1 MTQTCGCEH
10 SASTTS
16 TSTTSASTEDT
27 DRPWWRDRS
36 LLIPVSA
43 GILLLSGLLVSW
55 LADGAGADALAPA
68 LFWASLLA
76 GTSQFVPGALR
87 GLLRHGRLGIG
98 LLMTISAT
106 GAVILGHVKEAAALA
121 FLYSIVE
128 ALEDRAM
135 DKAHSGLR
143 SLLSLIPTTATVLVS
158 DQTHEP
164 AHKPEHNTPRA
175 IDVEASTLQP
185 GQLLL
190 VAAGQRLATDGIV
203 RSGAANLDVS
213 AITGES
219 MPVRV
224 GPGDEVL
231 AGSIAVDS
239 TLQVEATAA
248 GTDNSLTTVVSLVEN
263 ANEKKGQRA
272 RIADRL
278 ARPLVPGV
286 LVLALAV
293 ALVGSIFG
301 DPAVWIERAL
311 VVLVAASPCAL
322 AISVP
327 VTVVSAIGAASR
339 VGVIIKSGAA
349 FEQLGTINQIAVDK
363 TGTLTQNRT
372 AVTDIV
378 ATDASS
384 PEAVLQLAAA
394 LESHSTHPL
403 AAAITHAAHAE
414 RAEHTAHAE
423 RTGRTRRAGQ
433 SDETELGAASKI
445 TEHAGS
451 GISGI
456 IDGTLVA
463 IGNPRWLDPVPLQSQ
478 VTELESAGKTVI
490 IVQRAKKTIGAVALH
505 DELRAEAPDVVQHL
519 ADDGYG
525 ITMLTGD
532 NVRTAK
538 AVGATAGIGD
548 VRAGL
553 SPRDKAAAVAE
564 LARQRRVAML
574 GDGINDAPALAAAD
588 VGIAMGATGSDVAV
602 ESADA
607 ALGSDNLTLLPRA
620 LRHARRGRAII
631 NQNIALSLAI
641 ITVLLPLA
649 LSGVLGLAAVV
660 LIHEVAEVFVILNG
674 LRAGLLKA
682 PPARQKLEPTA
693 G

>member
-1 MTQTCGCEH
+1 MTQACGCEH

-16 TSTTSASTEDT
+16 TSTTSANTEDT

-43 GILLLSGLLVSW
+43 SILLLSGLLVSW

-106 GAVILGHVKEAAALA
+106 GAVILGHVEEAAALA

-158 DQTHEP
+158 DQDHAP
-164 AHKPEHNTPRA
+164 KPEHNTPRA
-175 IDVEASTLQP
+175 VDVEVSTLQP

-203 RSGAANLDVS
+203 RSGSANLDVS

-239 TLQVEATAA
+239 TVQVEATAA

-339 VGVIIKSGAA
+339 MGVIIKSGAA

-378 ATDASS
+378 ATDACS

-414 RAEHTAHAE
+414 RAEHTAHTE

-433 SDETELGAASKI
+433 PDETELGAASEI

-463 IGNPRWLDPVPLQSQ
+463 VGNPRWLDPGALQPQ

-505 DELRAEAPDVVQHL
+505 DKLRAEAPDVVKQL

-538 AVGATAGIGD
+538 AVGAAAGISD

-553 SPRDKAAAVAE
+553 SPRDKATAVAE
-564 LARQRRVAML
+564 LARQRQVAML

-588 VGIAMGATGSDVAV
+588 VGIAMGATGSDVAL

-682 PPARQKLEPTA
+682 PPARQKLKPTA

>member
-1 MTQTCGCEH
+1 MTQACGCEH
-10 SASTTS
+10 SANTTS
-16 TSTTSASTEDT
+16 TSTEDAT
-27 DRPWWRDRS
+27 PWWRDHS

-55 LADGAGADALAPA
+55 LADGTLADALAPA

-76 GTSQFVPGALR
+76 GASQFAPGAVR

-106 GAVILGHVKEAAALA
+106 GAVILGHVEEAAALA

-158 DQTHEP
+158 DQDHAPEHAP
-164 AHKPEHNTPRA
+164 KPEHNTPRA
-175 IDVEASTLQP
+175 VDVEVSTLQP

-203 RSGAANLDVS
+203 RSGSANLDVS

-239 TLQVEATAA
+239 TVQVEATAA

-293 ALVGSIFG
+293 ALLGSIFG

-339 VGVIIKSGAA
+339 MGVIIKSGAA

-372 AVTDIV
+372 VVTDIV
-378 ATDASS
+378 ATDATSRKT
-384 PEAVLQLAAA
+384 VLQLAAA
-394 LESHSTHPL
+394 LETHSTHPL
-403 AAAITHAAHAE
+403 AAAITRAARSE
-414 RAEHTAHAE
+414 CTGHTGPAE
-423 RTGRTRRAGQ
+423 RTGHTGRAERAGQ
-433 SDETELGAASKI
+433 SDETELGTASEI

-463 IGNPRWLDPVPLQSQ
+463 VGNPRWLDPGALQPQ

-490 IVQRAKKTIGAVALH
+490 IVQRAKKPIGAVALR
-505 DELRAEAPDVVQHL
+505 DELRAEAPDVVKQL

-538 AVGATAGIGD
+538 AVGAAAGISD

-564 LARQRRVAML
+564 LARQHQVAML
-574 GDGINDAPALAAAD
+574 GDGMNDAPALAAAD

-682 PPARQKLEPTA
+682 PPARQKLKPTA

>member
-1 MTQTCGCEH
+1 MTQACGCEH
-10 SASTTS
+10 SANTTS
-16 TSTTSASTEDT
+16 TSTENAT
-27 DRPWWRDRS
+27 PWWRDRS
-36 LLIPVSA
+36 LLIPLSA

-55 LADGAGADALAPA
+55 LADGTLAHALAPA
-68 LFWASLLA
+68 LFWASLLT
-76 GTSQFVPGALR
+76 GTSQFAPGALR

-106 GAVILGHVKEAAALA
+106 GAVILGHVEEAAALA

-158 DQTHEP
+158 DHTHEP
-164 AHKPEHNTPRA
+164 AHEPEHNTPRA
-175 IDVEASTLQP
+175 IDVDASTLQP

-203 RSGAANLDVS
+203 RSGSANLDVS

-339 VGVIIKSGAA
+339 MGVIIKSGAA

-378 ATDASS
+378 ATDACS

-403 AAAITHAAHAE
+403 AAAITHAARSE
-414 RAEHTAHAE
+414 C
-423 RTGRTRRAGQ
+423 AGQ
-433 SDETELGAASKI
+433 PDETELGAASEI

-451 GISGI
+451 GISGV
-456 IDGTLVA
+456 IDGTPVTV
-463 IGNPRWLDPVPLQSQ
+463 GNPRWLDPGALQPQ

-490 IVQRAKKTIGAVALH
+490 IVQRAKKPIGAVALR
-505 DELRAEAPDVVQHL
+505 DELRAEAPSVVKQL

-538 AVGATAGIGD
+538 AVGATAGISD

-564 LARQRRVAML
+564 LARQRQVAML

-649 LSGVLGLAAVV
+649 LSGVLGLAVVV

-682 PPARQKLEPTA
+682 PPARQKLKPTA

>member
-1 MTQTCGCEH
+1 MTQACGCEH
-10 SASTTS
+10 SANTTS
-16 TSTTSASTEDT
+16 TSTEDAT
-27 DRPWWRDRS
+27 PWWRDRS

-55 LADGAGADALAPA
+55 LADGTLAHALAPA

-76 GTSQFVPGALR
+76 GASQFAPGAVR

-106 GAVILGHVKEAAALA
+106 GAVILGHVEEAAALA

-158 DQTHEP
+158 DQDHAP
-164 AHKPEHNTPRA
+164 KPEHNTPRA
-175 IDVEASTLQP
+175 VDVEVSTLQP

-203 RSGAANLDVS
+203 RSGSANLDVS

-239 TLQVEATAA
+239 TVQVEATAA

-293 ALVGSIFG
+293 ALLGSIFG

-339 VGVIIKSGAA
+339 MGVIIKSGAA

-372 AVTDIV
+372 VVTDIV
-378 ATDASS
+378 ATDATSRKT
-384 PEAVLQLAAA
+384 VLQLAAA
-394 LESHSTHPL
+394 LETHSTHPL
-403 AAAITHAAHAE
+403 AAAITRAARSE
-414 RAEHTAHAE
+414 C
-423 RTGRTRRAGQ
+423 AGQ
-433 SDETELGAASKI
+433 PDETELGAASEI

-451 GISGI
+451 GISGV
-456 IDGTLVA
+456 IDGTPVTV
-463 IGNPRWLDPVPLQSQ
+463 GNPRWLDPGALQPQ

-490 IVQRAKKTIGAVALH
+490 IVQRAKKPIGAVALR
-505 DELRAEAPDVVQHL
+505 DELRAEAPSVVKQL

-538 AVGATAGIGD
+538 AVGAAAGISD

-564 LARQRRVAML
+564 LARQHQVAML

-649 LSGVLGLAAVV
+649 ITGVLGLAAVV
-660 LIHEVAEVFVILNG
+660 LIHEVAEVFVMLNG

-682 PPARQKLEPTA
+682 PPARQKLKPTA